1 MTEIVAVD
9 IGGTHARFAIARV
22 AHGKV
27 VAVAPETVLKVS
39 DHASLETAWEAFG
52 ATLDRPL
59 PDAAGIA
66 VACPTDGAI
75 LKLANNPWI
84 IQPALLPH
92 RLGLAHLSLCND
104 FAAVGH
110 AVAQL
115 GEEDFAPLCGP
126 DMPLPRTG
134 VISILGP
141 GTGLG
146 VSLLAQS
153 GSGYQIVATEG
164 GHTDYAPLDGIEDLI
179 LKRLRSRFRR
189 VSVERMV
196 AGPALVDI
204 YAVLAGIE
212 GRDEITDDKTLW
224 QAALAGTDS
233 LAVAALDRFCLALGA
248 VAGDV
253 ALTQGAKAVVIGG
266 GLGLRLKDYLP
277 QSGFC
282 ERFRAKG
289 RFEALMSTLPVK
301 LLTYPQPGLYGAAAA
316 FAVEHCEL

>member
-9 IGGTHARFAIARV
+9 IGGTHARFAV
-22 AHGKV
+22 AEVEHGKV
-27 VAVAPETVLKVS
+27 VSVGPETVLKVS
-39 DHASLETAWEAFG
+39 DHASLETAWESFG
-52 ATLDRPL
+52 ATTGGPL
-59 PDAAGIA
+59 PAAAGIA
-66 VACPTDGAI
+66 IAGPTDGAI
-75 LKLANNPWI
+75 VRLANSPWI
-84 IQPALLPH
+84 IRPALLPQ
-92 RLGLAHLSLCND
+92 RLGLAQISLCND

-110 AVAQL
+110 AVAQV
-115 GEEDFAPLCGP
+115 GDDNFTHLCGP
-126 DMPLPRTG
+126 DTVLPRSG

-146 VSLLAQS
+146 VSLLARS
-153 GSGYQIVATEG
+153 DPGYQIVATEG
-164 GHTDYAPLDGIEDLI
+164 GHADYAPLDGIEDMI
-179 LKRLRSRFRR
+179 LRRLRSRFRR

-212 GRDEITDDKTLW
+212 GRDEISDDKTLW
-224 QAALAGTDS
+224 QLALSGTDS

-253 ALTQGAKAVVIGG
+253 ALTQGAKAVVIAG

-289 RFEALMSTLPVK
+289 RFETLMTSLPVK

-316 FAVEHCEL
+316 FAVEHPQL

>member
-9 IGGTHARFAIARV
+9 IGGTHARFAIATIE
-22 AHGKV
+22 HGKV
-27 VAVAPETVLKVS
+27 VAVEPETVLKVS
-39 DHASLETAWEAFG
+39 EHASLETAWETFG
-52 ATLDRPL
+52 TTLGRPL
-59 PDAAGIA
+59 PTAAGIA

-84 IQPALLPH
+84 IRPALLPH
-92 RLGLAHLSLCND
+92 RLGLAELSLCND

-115 GEEDFAPLCGP
+115 GEENFTHLCGP
-126 DMPLPRTG
+126 DIPLPRDG
-134 VISILGP
+134 VVSILGP

-153 GSGYQIVATEG
+153 GGSYQIVPTEG
-164 GHTDYAPLDGIEDLI
+164 GHTDYAPLDRIEDMI
-179 LKRLRSRFRR
+179 LNRLRSRFRR

-212 GRDEITDDKTLW
+212 GRDEIADDKTLW
-224 QAALAGTDS
+224 QLALTGQDS

-253 ALTQGAKAVVIGG
+253 ALTQGAKAVVIAG

-282 ERFRAKG
+282 DRFRAKG
-289 RFEALMSTLPVK
+289 RFEALMTSQPVK
-301 LLTYPQPGLYGAAAA
+301 LLTYSQPGLYGAAAA
-316 FAVEHCEL
+316 FAVEHADL